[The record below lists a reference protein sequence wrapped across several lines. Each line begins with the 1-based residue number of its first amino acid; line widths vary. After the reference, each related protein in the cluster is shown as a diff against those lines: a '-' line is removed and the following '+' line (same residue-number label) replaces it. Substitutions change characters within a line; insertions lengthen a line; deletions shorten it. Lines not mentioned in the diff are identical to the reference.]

1 MWFFSFLSKGQETGF
16 KSLMNRELQ
25 SKLWGTISHHSEQ
38 SLTKRLLTIN
48 AAEDL
53 EKPDGHTFAFG
64 SVNWEQPGHRTAGSF
79 LQKVNRSYHS
89 ILPLQCWDSADGRYI
104 IRKDT
109 YTPVFTATIF
119 ITCQDACIHRVHFQR
134 WMNTWCGHTHTHTY
148 TNTQTS
154 IYTYSLA
161 YDTTIKKYA
170 KCLFQQHEQR
180 CWW

>member
-1 MWFFSFLSKGQETGF
+1 MLQRTSKNQ
-16 KSLMNRELQ
+16 N
-25 SKLWGTISHHSEQ
+25 
-38 SLTKRLLTIN
+38 
-48 AAEDL
+48 
-53 EKPDGHTFAFG
+53 GHTFALG

-89 ILPLQCWDSADGRYI
+89 ILPLQCWDCRWKIYHPK
-104 IRKDT
+104 RHLQ
-109 YTPVFTATIF
+109 
-119 ITCQDACIHRVHFQR
+119 TCVHCNNIYHVPRCMHTQSPFSEMDEHVVR
-134 WMNTWCGHTHTHTY
+134 AHTHTHTY

-180 CWW
+180 C